1 MIEDR
6 EKGDGMN
13 HYLFYRRSHLN
24 CYRISVAHLLLRYGH
39 QAEHLFYNSYESS
52 DNLYKELLEEKKGFW
67 LLNMECLE
75 DADLLQVGV
84 KFTDF
89 EGSSTSEAVRFIEMN
104 LHDKHVVFAGL
115 KPKYFPELHFMDG
128 ESTHYMMIEQ
138 FVNQEHAVLNDIRH
152 VASERY
158 DSEFVLNVVS
168 QLEYPL
174 FSMHVHNIEFTAE
187 SKQLFLDRAI
197 QQIMKETGSSRLF
210 DKAVEMVNQLPYVTT
225 EERKDIF
232 HTLIQLFVVLG
243 GSRYMFSSYVNLLQV
258 PSYVSPMLHYCS
270 DLAEGLKNVIIKKE
284 AQIHILKQPVQIDD
298 LLERVA
304 GLREY
309 ERLTL
314 LALKKE
320 IAQDAE
326 ASSWNKPEQLAAG
339 PSQLRA
345 LAITSDSI
353 AIEWEAPMLEDHVIA
368 FEITINDMM
377 VETRVTRYKFQNVK
391 PDTDYRIVVRSK
403 DIFGNVSQLQAEIE
417 IRTEPSILGEDWAL
431 NKMVSASSVEPGFD
445 GMTFPANHVVNG
457 NSSTRWSSE
466 FSEPQWLCIDLEERV
481 AVSHVVVQWE
491 YSFATKY
498 EIQVSDDSETWV
510 TISTK
515 EKERRE
521 GEEEVEVSEEVIV
534 CHGEGRYVRIL
545 MLERETTYGF
555 SIWNVNV
562 YGQKVESESLCKV

>member
-1 MIEDR
+1 
-6 EKGDGMN
+6 
-13 HYLFYRRSHLN
+13 
-24 CYRISVAHLLLRYGH
+24 
-39 QAEHLFYNSYESS
+39 
-52 DNLYKELLEEKKGFW
+52 
-67 LLNMECLE
+67 MECLE

-89 EGSSTSEAVRFIEMN
+89 EGSSMGEAVRFVEMN
-104 LHDKHVVFAGL
+104 LHNKNVVFAGL

-138 FVNQEHAVLNDIRH
+138 FVNQKHAVLNDIRH
-152 VASERY
+152 VASETY

-174 FSMHVHNIEFTAE
+174 FSMHVQNIEFTAE
-187 SKQLFLDRAI
+187 TKQLFLDRAI
-197 QQIMKETGSSRLF
+197 QQIMKEAGSSRLF
-210 DKAVEMVNQLPYVTT
+210 DKALDMVNQLPYVTM
-225 EERKDIF
+225 EEKKDIF
-232 HTLIQLFVVLG
+232 HTLLQLFVVLC
-243 GSRYMFSSYVNLLQV
+243 GSRYMFSSYVKLLQV
-258 PSYVSPMLHYCS
+258 PSYVSNMLHYCS

-284 AQIHILKQPVQIDD
+284 AQIHILKQPIQIDD
-298 LLERVA
+298 LIERLA

-314 LALKKE
+314 LVLKKE
-320 IAQDAE
+320 VAKDAE

-339 PSQLRA
+339 PFHLRA
-345 LAITSDSI
+345 MAITSDSI
-353 AIEWEAPMLEDHVIA
+353 AIEWEAPMLKDHVIA

-391 PDTDYRIVVRSK
+391 PDTDYHIVVRSK

-417 IRTEPSILGEDWAL
+417 VRTEPSLLGEDWAL

-445 GMTFPANHVVNG
+445 GMTFPASHVVNG

-466 FSEPQWLCIDLEERV
+466 FSEPQWLYIDLEERV
-481 AVSHVVVQWE
+481 AVSRVVVQWE

-498 EIQVSDDSETWV
+498 EIQVSDDTETWV

-562 YGQKVESESLCKV
+562 YGHKVESESMCKV